1 MIHGRVTEIRQQ
13 QAAEDLAAEQRKT
26 SGGVR

>member
-1 MIHGRVTEIRQQ
+1 MIHGRVTEIRQ